1 MYPCILFCSSSG
13 CFLFFFVCFLSLLL
27 FFVVVFVWFGFTDFD
42 SVFIPFFLFLLLFLL
57 LSWCLGFVI
66 IITLL
71 SLCTPWRNKELT
83 ALHIT
88 NKSDTT
94 ITATCTL
101 QTAQRKNN
109 PIWYNW
115 QVCVYI
121 QEHPCI
127 HSTTLI
133 HFQNMLTEI
142 LIQLSFT
149 LSANIHWVV
158 AVFCFG
164 LLLLLF
170 YHCFVSVWGRYP
182 DCIFSV
188 SKPILLV
195 IVSVG
200 AVICSFR
207 SVFYNRSFLTQNDL
221 ATGKQSK
228 LHDLLFEW
236 FWLIETALWGYCY
249 YYRYYKQSKLT
260 SCSSGQDFNWLKLC
274 FKVIVV
280 IIIIITNSW
289 SWPVRV
295 DRILTDWSCA
305 LKLLLFLLQT
315 VEADLFEW
323 TGFWQIEIVLYSWF
337 LFFIIIIFTSG
348 RSRPVWVDRILT
360 NWNCALWLLLFL
372 LLMLLLLSLLL
383 YNASACLKWQFIRK
397 RCLVMNQ
404 T

>member
-13 CFLFFFVCFLSLLL
+13 CFIFFYVCFLSLLL
-27 FFVVVFVWFGFTDFD
+27 LFCCFVVVVFVWFWFYWFWFC
-42 SVFIPFFLFLLLFLL
+42 VFIPSFLFLLLFLL

-71 SLCTPWRNKELT
+71 SRCTPWRNEELT
-83 ALHIT
+83 GLHIT
-88 NKSDTT
+88 NKSETT

-121 QEHPCI
+121 QQHPCI
-127 HSTTLI
+127 HSPTLI

-142 LIQLSFT
+142 LIQSSFT

-158 AVFCFG
+158 AVFCLG

-170 YHCFVSVWGRYP
+170 YCCFVSVLGGNYP

-207 SVFYNRSFLTQNDL
+207 SMFYNRSFLTQNDL
-221 ATGKQSK
+221 ATGNQSK

-249 YYRYYKQSKLT
+249 YYCYYKQSKLT

-280 IIIIITNSW
+280 IIIITNSW

-295 DRILTDWSCA
+295 DRIM
-305 LKLLLFLLQT
+305 
-315 VEADLFEW
+315 
-323 TGFWQIEIVLYSWF
+323 
-337 LFFIIIIFTSG
+337 
-348 RSRPVWVDRILT
+348 T
-360 NWNCALWLLLFL
+360 NWNCALQLIFIFYYHYFYERSKPTC
-372 LLMLLLLSLLL
+372 LSGPD
-383 YNASACLKWQFIRK
+383 FD
-397 RCLVMNQ
+397 
-404 T
+404 